1 MKRRYLVFIC
11 LALTLAIS
19 TDLWLLPEQCT
30 ASIVKADK
38 VVVIKGKR
46 SLLLLRNG
54 EVLKSYKVALG
65 GNPVGPKT
73 RRGDERT
80 PEGEYYLDRRNPH
93 SKFYRSMHISYPNAK
108 DIEHAREHGVS
119 PGRDIMI
126 HGLPKGYGFLGELHT
141 INDWTKGCIAVTD
154 SEMDEIWSLVS
165 DGTPIE
171 IKP

>member
-1 MKRRYLVFIC
+1 MKKSDSVFIC
-11 LALTLAIS
+11 LTLALAVL
-19 TDLWLLPEQCT
+19 THLWLLPEQCT
-30 ASIVKADK
+30 ASLIKADK

-46 SLLLLRNG
+46 SLLLLKNG
-54 EVLKSYKVALG
+54 EVLKSYQVALG

-73 RRGDERT
+73 RQGDKRT
-80 PEGEYYLDRRNPH
+80 PEGTYYLDRRNPH

-108 DIEHAREHGVS
+108 DIENARERGVS

-154 SEMDEIWSLVS
+154 SEMDEIWTLVS

-171 IKP
+171 IRP